1 MGATSVWRTAFG
13 SELEAEAAFARPELA
28 ELRRTATRL
37 LSWSLVI
44 AALSLMFAL
53 ESVPRAAVMP
63 LWVAIWALL
72 VNGVLTLAVERW
84 SVVPVGALLAGGL
97 LATCLGL
104 VAYAG
109 SPLPLYALPLVVL
122 VAGTARGPVAGTA
135 VAGLAALAVLLLP
148 LGDWRI
154 EAMPHRLAP
163 IGLTAGAAV
172 LLWLGSRPER
182 LALAWAWGSYARAL
196 ELTERLRAEQGRLAS
211 ALKSLNHTCYQLEQA
226 NLELAR
232 ARAAADE
239 ARRLKVE
246 FAANISHELR
256 TPLNLIIGFSE
267 LLLSG
272 PDTHDGPLVKP
283 YLRDVEAIYRNAR
296 HLSQLIDDV
305 LELGEVESGH
315 MGLRKAWTNL
325 SEVVAEAIEVVAVL
339 FEEKGLDVADELPTD
354 LPPVYVDRTRVRQ
367 VLINLLNNAARFTD
381 RGGVRIAAE
390 RDERDLT
397 VSVADT
403 GIGIRAADLPR
414 VFEEFRQLEPAH
426 ARRAGGSGLGLAIC
440 KRFVELHAGNIAVSS
455 TPGRGTTFRFSLPLT
470 GNVASVPPQ
479 APWET
484 WAKPRPSGPAAEPTI
499 VVASEDPAA
508 VRLFQRHLDG
518 YQVVAEPV
526 SSAAPDGAA
535 ARAVIRVVD
544 DAGDLDA
551 ALRGPTGGDGDA
563 PVLVCRMPSERDLRE
578 ELGVAD
584 YLIKPFTRERLLAS
598 VGRFPSARTI
608 LVVDD
613 EPGVAELIA
622 RTLAEVDPGY
632 RVLAADGG
640 EKALEALRSFGE
652 PVDLLILDLLMP
664 PPDGREVLAALRA
677 DRRHA
682 DLPVIVVSACGF
694 IEQGL
699 RSTVLAVTR
708 GRGLSIQELVACT
721 RGLVQALNPGP
732 STDG

>member
-1 MGATSVWRTAFG
+1 MAATSVWRTAFG
-13 SELEAEAAFARPELA
+13 SEFEAEAAFARPELA

-53 ESVPRAAVMP
+53 EAVPSAAVLP
-63 LWVAIWALL
+63 LWAAIGALM
-72 VNGVLTLAVERW
+72 VNGILALTVERW
-84 SVVPVGALLAGGL
+84 SAVPVGALLVGGL

-122 VAGTARGPVAGTA
+122 VAGTTRGPAAGTA
-135 VAGLAALAVLLLP
+135 TAGLAGLGVLLLP
-148 LGDWRI
+148 LGDWQI

-196 ELTERLRAEQGRLAS
+196 DLTEQLRAEQARLAS

-226 NLELAR
+226 NIELAR
-232 ARAAADE
+232 ARTAADE

-272 PDTHDGPLVKP
+272 PDTYDGPLVKP
-283 YLRDVEAIYRNAR
+283 YVRDVEAIYRNAR

-305 LELGEVESGH
+305 LELGEVESGR
-315 MGLRKAWTNL
+315 MGLRKGWTNL
-325 SEVVAEAIEVVAVL
+325 GEVVAEAIEVVAVL
-339 FEEKGLDVADELPTD
+339 FEEKGLEITRELPTD
-354 LPPVYVDRTRVRQ
+354 LPPVYVDRTRMRQ
-367 VLINLLNNAARFTD
+367 VLINLLNNASRFTD
-381 RGGVRIAAE
+381 QGGVRIAAAQ
-390 RDERDLT
+390 DERDLT

-403 GIGIRAADLPR
+403 GIGIRATDLPH

-455 TPGRGTTFRFSLPLT
+455 TPGRGTTFWFSLPLT
-470 GNVASVPPQ
+470 GNVASVPPK

-484 WAKPRPSGPAAEPTI
+484 WAKPRPGGPAAEPTI

-518 YQVVAEPV
+518 YQVVAAQVP
-526 SSAAPDGAA
+526 SAAPDGPA
-535 ARAVIRVVD
+535 ARALIRVVD

-551 ALRGPTGGDGDA
+551 ALCASTSGDVDA

-584 YLIKPFTRERLLAS
+584 YLIKPFTRERLLTSIA
-598 VGRFPSARTI
+598 RFPSARTI

-613 EPGVAELIA
+613 EPGMVELIA
-622 RTLAEVDPGY
+622 RILADVDSGY

-640 EKALEALRSFGE
+640 EMALETLRSSGE
-652 PVDLLILDLLMP
+652 QIDLLILDLLMP

-677 DRRHA
+677 DSRLA

-699 RSTVLAVTR
+699 KSNLLAVTR
-708 GRGLSIQELVACT
+708 ERGLSIQDLVACT
-721 RGLVQALNPGP
+721 RVLVQTLNPEP
-732 STDG
+732 STDR